1 MRDERDKNS
10 ERAAHTKVS
19 AAAVAALRPREWV
32 QGHLRSLSGSLV
44 HLVAPS
50 DEQSSPS
57 RVPLPEG
64 TIPVG
69 VGLLVAGLASFAFL
83 RVGKNALGGDEAFSP
98 VLSLWFA
105 TFALAP
111 GFFLPL
117 EQELGRAIS
126 ARRALG
132 QGARPVVRKVV
143 LLGVGLAAIV
153 VTVILAASPWITES
167 YFGGDWVMLVALVIA
182 FASYAPVHLARGIAS
197 GSGRFRAYAVVMG
210 ADGAVRV
217 LLCIVLAIIGIKTVG
232 PYGMAVAVAPL
243 AGFFYVYA
251 RGQLRT
257 EDGPPASWHEVTP
270 NLGWLLLGS
279 VFAAGLV
286 NAGPVAANLMA
297 DGNEKELVT
306 QFGYAVLLSRIPL
319 FLFQAVQAALL
330 PRLARLAAR
339 NEFDEF
345 RNGFKKLMFVV
356 LAVGMAGVAG
366 SFFVGPFVIEKMYA
380 VDISSRTLAMLALGS
395 AAYMFALALAQAVI
409 ALNGHALVGVGWG
422 LGMVTFVLVTWL
434 SSDDLFRRIEYGLV
448 ASSVAALI
456 AFAIA
461 LRYKLRTGSLPTNES
476 MMEAIIDMPFES

>member
-1 MRDERDKNS
+1 M
-10 ERAAHTKVS
+10 
-19 AAAVAALRPREWV
+19 
-32 QGHLRSLSGSLV
+32 
-44 HLVAPS
+44 
-50 DEQSSPS
+50 
-57 RVPLPEG
+57 PLPEG

-69 VGLLVAGLASFAFL
+69 IGLLVAGLASFAFL

-132 QGARPVVRKVV
+132 LGARPVVRKVV
-143 LLGVGLAAIV
+143 VLGGALAAIV
-153 VTVILAASPWITES
+153 VTIILIASPWISES

-182 FASYAPVHLARGIAS
+182 FSSYAPVHLARGIAS

-217 LLCIVLAIIGIKTVG
+217 LLCIVLAIVGIKTVG
-232 PYGMAVAVAPL
+232 PYGMAVALAPL

-339 NEFDEF
+339 HEFDEF
-345 RNGFKKLMFVV
+345 RSGFKKLMVIV

-366 SFFVGPFVIEKMYA
+366 SFLVGPFVIEKMYA

-422 LGMVTFVLVTWL
+422 LGMVSFVLVTWL

-456 AFAIA
+456 AFGFA